1 MKKFIK
7 NLGLILLV
15 AITLSGCGTTAKA
28 ENESLDSKEAI
39 ISEIRDGFEKDSIQV
54 AAASHDI
61 LDFKKNLLEYS
72 QLNADGLMAICINPT
87 PLNLENTEV
96 QRWFKDAFE
105 RTALTAEQEVLIAKL
120 CEPAYSYALLSKS
133 DLTGDGLVAVCENP
147 GNINL
152 DNSNIKKLFEDA
164 FERTT
169 LTTEQ
174 EVQIASLGKSTY
186 SYALLS
192 KSDLTS
198 DGFVTVCENPGPLN
212 LENSNIQKWFTDAR
226 KRVSLTEKQTKRIAN
241 SKVKK
246 LLF

>member
-1 MKKFIK
+1 M
-7 NLGLILLV
+7 
-15 AITLSGCGTTAKA
+15 C
-28 ENESLDSKEAI
+28 
-39 ISEIRDGFEKDSIQV
+39 
-54 AAASHDI
+54 
-61 LDFKKNLLEYS
+61 
-72 QLNADGLMAICINPT
+72 QLNVGNFFIFFSN
-87 PLNLENTEV
+87 
-96 QRWFKDAFE
+96 AFE

-164 FERTT
+164 FERTALTAEQEVLIAKLCEPAYSYALLSKSDLTGDGLVAVCENPGNINLDNYNIRKLFKETFERTT

-212 LENSNIQKWFTDAR
+212 FENSNIQKWFTNAR
-226 KRVSLTEKQTKRIAN
+226 KRVSLTEGQKNRIAN
-241 SKVKK
+241 SKVKR
-246 LLF
+246 LNLF